1 MKPSGRALLGLP
13 SDLSLEL
20 EAVGIGASR
29 TDEGRELA
37 TAEMSAAGALVGVG
51 VLLEEP
57 LDEPLVELSEELS
70 SSSLSSSE
78 SSPELSEVSMGVE
91 D

>member
-1 MKPSGRALLGLP
+1 MLGLP

-57 LDEPLVELSEELS
+57 LEEPLEELSEELKSEESES
-70 SSSLSSSE
+70 SSSSE
-78 SSPELSEVSMGVE
+78 S
-91 D
+91 